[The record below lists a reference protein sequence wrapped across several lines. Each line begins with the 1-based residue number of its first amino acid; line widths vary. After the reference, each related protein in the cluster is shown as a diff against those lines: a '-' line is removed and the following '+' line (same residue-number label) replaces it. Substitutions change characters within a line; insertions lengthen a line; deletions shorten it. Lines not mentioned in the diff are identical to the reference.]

1 MAGAMPNAASMGH
14 LGEASLNPSQG
25 ASVVKA
31 NNATIAKA
39 GEQRRNSVQDV
50 GDSGNLRSGSG
61 DGGGGSAADGG
72 DNRSSDGV
80 HCFSLRWEIID
91 EFISWPGHDRG
102 RLRSRSKFRT

>member
-1 MAGAMPNAASMGH
+1 MGH

-80 HCFSLRWEIID
+80 HC
-91 EFISWPGHDRG
+91 GG
-102 RLRSRSKFRT
+102 R